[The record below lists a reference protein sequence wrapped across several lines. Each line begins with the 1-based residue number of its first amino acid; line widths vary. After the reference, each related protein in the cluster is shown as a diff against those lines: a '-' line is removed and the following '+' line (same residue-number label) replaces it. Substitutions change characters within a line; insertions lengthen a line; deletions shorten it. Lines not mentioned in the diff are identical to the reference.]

1 MATTEHSTR
10 GVDPALK
17 NLRFLGL
24 RQVLDLLSVGRST
37 LYAQI
42 KDPEMPFPAPIHLGR
57 RSVWIES
64 EVQEFMQ
71 MAVASSR
78 EAKPSNGRSLH

>member
-24 RQVLDLLSVGRST
+24 KQVLDLLSVGRST

-42 KDPEMPFPAPIHLGR
+42 KDPQMPFPRPIHIGR
-57 RSVWIES
+57 RSVWIEGEVLKFMEAAVDRSRTS
-64 EVQEFMQ
+64 ED
-71 MAVASSR
+71 
-78 EAKPSNGRSLH
+78 N